1 MTKKKICVAVRKTLS
16 RFFGKNFVKATHLL
30 NNSLKSWFDGKIS
43 VRVNFS
49 YLHSV
54 EKSKIIPTE
63 KYFIKPTNHIASIS
77 FLAKPL
83 FSRNFAKK
91 AWRQISAFSTMRSS
105 TYSHNYI
112 IIKLINVV
120 LVDSTSTWDE
130 YFRKVHLCEIVDLVS
145 CYLSTYLILHN
156 NVIRSIVHL

>member
-1 MTKKKICVAVRKTLS
+1 MTKKNCLAAVRKTLS

-63 KYFIKPTNHIASIS
+63 KYFIKPTLYIYIAHIASIS

-145 CYLSTYLILHN
+145 CHATSLRT
-156 NVIRSIVHL
+156 

>member
-1 MTKKKICVAVRKTLS
+1 M
-16 RFFGKNFVKATHLL
+16 
-30 NNSLKSWFDGKIS
+30 
-43 VRVNFS
+43 
-49 YLHSV
+49 
-54 EKSKIIPTE
+54 TE
-63 KYFIKPTNHIASIS
+63 KNIRVSKFFIFAQRGQVKNYSHRKIFHKTNFIHIASIS
-77 FLAKPL
+77 LLAKPL